1 MGDLIGKDTKD
12 TSSKDAGHTS
22 TGAIDAGFID
32 PGQNARS
39 TLAVWRDVLLI
50 TSLSVFGLHSA
61 AHFMIPLAL
70 AILVFVLISA
80 LSDRLRDLWPFAKDL
95 PIWLAN
101 LFGGAVVL
109 SGVFAVMY
117 VLGSQ
122 ATSFA
127 LAIPSYEI
135 ELDSTVTRIAGLIG
149 NEITNALKDMIIN
162 IDMAMVTR
170 TAFGGARSF
179 LSTFLLI
186 CLYVAFMMA
195 ERATLARKIQ
205 LTTGHRQLGRDLP
218 GVMREISTSLQ
229 RYVGVKTFISVLTA
243 GFSYL
248 VFRYL
253 GLEFAETWAVLTF
266 ALNFIPS
273 IGSIIAVLFP
283 AAVSLIQF
291 ETMMPFLVI
300 IFGCGTVQ
308 FFVGNILDPALLGR
322 SLNLSTLMVILALT
336 FWSAVW
342 GITGAF
348 LSVPLTV
355 CLLIVLS
362 HVPALRP
369 MAVLMSQDGTL
380 LNDQDTDQ
388 T

>member
-1 MGDLIGKDTKD
+1 M
-12 TSSKDAGHTS
+12 SKNPSPDP
-22 TGAIDAGFID
+22 DPD
-32 PGQNARS
+32 PGSTPRPGSGPGSGPRQSARS
-39 TLAVWRDVLLI
+39 TLAIWRDVLLI
-50 TSLSVFGLHSA
+50 VTLSVYGLHSGA
-61 AHFMIPLAL
+61 QFLVPLAL
-70 AILVFVLISA
+70 ATLVFVLISA
-80 LSDRLRDLWPFAKDL
+80 VSDRVRAWWPFATPL
-95 PIWLAN
+95 PVWLAN
-101 LFGGAVVL
+101 LLGSGFIL

-127 LAIPSYEI
+127 LAIPDYEI
-135 ELDSTVTRIAGLIG
+135 KLDSTVTRIAGLVG
-149 NEITNALKDMIIN
+149 SEITNALMDMIIN
-162 IDMAMVTR
+162 IDLAMVTR

-229 RYVGVKTFISVLTA
+229 RYVGVKTFVSVLTA
-243 GFSYL
+243 GFSYF
-248 VFRYL
+248 VFLYL

-266 ALNFIPS
+266 ALNFIPA
-273 IGSIIAVLFP
+273 IGSIVAVLFP
-283 AAVSLIQF
+283 AAISLIQF

-308 FFVGNILDPALLGR
+308 FVVGNILDPALLSR
-322 SLNLSTLMVILALT
+322 SLNLSALMVILALT

-348 LSVPLTV
+348 ISVPLTV
-355 CLLIVLS
+355 CILIVLS
-362 HVPALRP
+362 HIPALRP
-369 MAVLMSQDGTL
+369 MAILMSQDGTL
-380 LNDQDTDQ
+380 LNDMINDQ
-388 T
+388 ETEN